1 MKIYFCDG
9 CNESIPLTDIQAGQV
24 TTVKGKLFCRNCIP
38 PGGAASAAPAP
49 PPARRGAGPVTVGVL
64 LLVVA
69 YLAWRDL
76 PSQ

>member
-38 PGGAASAAPAP
+38 PSPAAAAPPAP
-49 PPARRGAGPVTVGVL
+49 ASPRVDRHRFPHLFPTPSGSPPF
-64 LLVVA
+64 
-69 YLAWRDL
+69 
-76 PSQ
+76 